1 MARGYKL
8 GSAEPK
14 KLLMG
19 LRTSQV
25 VLCAIGI
32 LFAFVLAAAGLL
44 IWVFLVVP
52 IFAGMA
58 FLPFG
63 GRNLDEWAPIF
74 ARWVLAGSSGH
85 TYHATA
91 PLLGHTDKK
100 TQIVSAPPFVKGVKL
115 LKVVHS
121 EGREVAVI
129 KDTANSTY
137 SAILSIRGKSFIL
150 SGREDQEAQL
160 ANWGSVLSRFA
171 REGSVINRV
180 QWIERAIPENS
191 QLMHDYYNET
201 SIMNNQDPVANSYM
215 ELIDTAV
222 PVTTAHEVY
231 LVIQISQGKAAKQI
245 KQAGGGDDGSCEVL
259 LRELLHA
266 ASEVANAG
274 FEVLGALNR
283 DQVARLIRTTF
294 EPNVNEELSHRS
306 ASDAL
311 KHNEIWP
318 MTTEVDWS
326 SYRTDSAFHR
336 TFWVSDFPRTE
347 VGADFMAPIML
358 QSQITRT
365 ISVVME
371 PIAPTKALREVEVAK
386 TSFIADEELRN
397 RGGYTT
403 STSREREFTKL
414 QERESELVDGHGAYR
429 FSAYLTCSATS
440 EEELEYNSQSIEQ
453 ASHQSHLVLRL
464 LYGEQDTAFATILP
478 LGRGLS

>member
-25 VLCAIGI
+25 VLCAVGVF
-32 LFAFVLAAAGLL
+32 LSFVLMSAGQL
-44 IWVFLVVP
+44 ILVIAVIG
-52 IFAGMA
+52 IFAGLA

-63 GRNLDEWAPIF
+63 GRNLDEWVPIF
-74 ARWVLAGSSGH
+74 AKWIITGDSGRN
-85 TYHATA
+85 YHAAA

-100 TQIVSAPPFVKGVKL
+100 TQMVSAPPFVKGVKL
-115 LKVVHS
+115 LKVTHA
-121 EGREVAVI
+121 EGREIAVI
-129 KDTANSTY
+129 KDSTNNTY
-137 SAILSIRGKSFIL
+137 SAVLSIRGNSFVL

-160 ANWGSVLSRFA
+160 ANWGSVLSRFS
-171 REGSVINRV
+171 REGSVISRV

-191 QLMHDYYNET
+191 QLMHDYYDESATMSEDN
-201 SIMNNQDPVANSYM
+201 SVASSYM

-231 LVIQISQGKAAKQI
+231 LILQISQAKAAKQI

-259 LRELLHA
+259 LRELINA
-266 ASEVANAG
+266 ASEVSNAG
-274 FEVLGALNR
+274 FTVLGALNR

-294 EPNVNEELSHRS
+294 EPSVNEELSHRS
-306 ASDAL
+306 AVEGL

-318 MTTEVDWS
+318 MTTETDWS
-326 SYRTDSAFHR
+326 YYRTDSAFHR
-336 TFWVSDFPRTE
+336 TFWISDFPRTE
-347 VGADFMAPIML
+347 VGADFMAPLML
-358 QSQITRT
+358 QSLITRT
-365 ISVVME
+365 ISIVME
-371 PIAPTKALREVEVAK
+371 PISPTKALREVEIAK
-386 TSFIADEELRN
+386 TSFIADEDLRN

-403 STSREREFTKL
+403 STTREREFHKL
-414 QERESELVDGHGAYR
+414 QERENELADGHGAYR
-429 FSAYLTCSATS
+429 FSAYLTCSANS
-440 EEELEYNSQSIEQ
+440 EEELEFNSQSIEQ

-478 LGRGLS
+478 LGRGLA

>member
-25 VLCAIGI
+25 VICAIGI
-32 LFAFVLAAAGLL
+32 FLGFIFAAAGQLL
-44 IWVFLVVP
+44 IVGIELV
-52 IFAGMA
+52 ICAAMA

-63 GRNLDEWAPIF
+63 GRNLDEWVPIF
-74 ARWVLAGSSGH
+74 AKWTVTGNSGRN
-85 TYHATA
+85 YHSAA
-91 PLLGHTDKK
+91 PLLGHTDRK
-100 TQIVSAPPFVKGVKL
+100 TQMVSAPPFVRGVKL
-115 LKVVHS
+115 LKVIHS

-129 KDTANSTY
+129 KDTTNSTY
-137 SAILSIRGKSFIL
+137 SAVLAIRGNSFVL
-150 SGREDQEAQL
+150 SGTEDQENQL

-171 REGSVINRV
+171 REGSVISRV

-191 QLMHDYYNET
+191 QLMHDYYDESAT
-201 SIMNNQDPVANSYM
+201 MDVSDPVANSYM

-222 PVTTAHEVY
+222 PVTTSHRVY
-231 LVIQISQGKAAKQI
+231 LVLQISQLKAAKQI

-259 LRELLHA
+259 LRELVNA

-274 FEVLGALNR
+274 FQVLGALNR

-294 EPNVNEELSHRS
+294 EPKVSEKLDQRPS
-306 ASDAL
+306 ADEL

-318 MTTEVDWS
+318 MTTDTEWAT
-326 SYRTDSAFHR
+326 YRTDSTFHR
-336 TFWVSDFPRTE
+336 TFWISDFPRTE
-347 VGADFMAPIML
+347 VGADFMAPLML
-358 QSQITRT
+358 QSLITRT

-371 PIAPTKALREVEVAK
+371 PISPTKALREVEVAK
-386 TSFIADEELRN
+386 TSFIADEDLRN

-403 STSREREFTKL
+403 STTREREFTKL
-414 QERESELVDGHGAYR
+414 QERENELADGHGAYR
-429 FSAYLTCSATS
+429 FSAYLTCSASS
-440 EEELEYNSQSIEQ
+440 EEELEYNAQSIEQ

-464 LYGEQDTAFATILP
+464 LYGEQDTAFATALP
-478 LGRGLS
+478 LGRGLA